1 MCSWQVTCQVVTIG
15 GVDDFRFG
23 YGAPWLDLLTTKRMR
38 RRPPEREYLTDAAAL
53 ARWLAAEGLEP
64 GRAPTAEDLAAAKA
78 LREALYA
85 IARATLDESRPPAAA
100 VAAVNAALADDGPPH
115 VVAASAGVAVAR
127 PATTTLALARIAR
140 VAVGHLTGP
149 ERARLRACSDET
161 CGGIFLDES
170 GRRRWCSD
178 SVCGS
183 RSRVRA
189 HRARART
196 Q

>member
-1 MCSWQVTCQVVTIG
+1 MG

-38 RRPPEREYLTDAAAL
+38 RRPPEREHLTDAAAL

-64 GRAPTAEDLAAAKA
+64 DRAPTAEDLVAAKA

-85 IARATLDESRPPAAA
+85 IARAAVDVTRPPSAAIA
-100 VAAVNAALADDGPPH
+100 TLNAALAHDGPPR
-115 VVAASAGVAVAR
+115 VVAASAGVAVVR
-127 PATTTLALARIAR
+127 PATTALALARIAR
-140 VAVGHLTGP
+140 EAVGQLTGTT
-149 ERARLRACSDET
+149 RTRLRACSDET

-178 SVCGS
+178 STCGS

-189 HRARART
+189 HRARARA

>member
-1 MCSWQVTCQVVTIG
+1 M
-15 GVDDFRFG
+15 VDNFRFG

-38 RRPPEREYLTDAAAL
+38 RRPPEQEYLTDAAAL
-53 ARWLAAEGLEP
+53 ARWLAAERAEP
-64 GRAPTAEDLAAAKA
+64 GEAPTEADLVAAKD

-85 IARATLDESRPPAAA
+85 IARATLDESRPPGAAISTL
-100 VAAVNAALADDGPPH
+100 NAALAEDGPPH

-127 PATTTLALARIAR
+127 PATTRLALARIAR
-140 VAVGHLTGP
+140 EAVGHLTGP

-178 SVCGS
+178 RVCGS